1 MIGEWTPPE
10 GSEITGPPRSN
21 PIVGHIVQRLFDIV
35 HPPSVSQ
42 TIYMRNQQ
50 KVAIF
55 KLNIKLKSKYSDS
68 GNV

>member
-10 GSEITGPPRSN
+10 GSELTGPPRNN

-42 TIYMRNQQ
+42 IM
-50 KVAIF
+50 
-55 KLNIKLKSKYSDS
+55 YSQ
-68 GNV
+68 V